1 MNGNRRHACT
11 IAICVAN
18 VASGVRG
25 RAGAKSSMN
34 VS

>member
-11 IAICVAN
+11 SAICVAN
-18 VASGVRG
+18 VASAPRG
-25 RAGAKSSMN
+25 RARAKSSMN